1 MAAQPLLLS
10 PLLTTLHDP
19 GSIEGPHRYPTGGL
33 SPRRD
38 VRRLGQ
44 TGGTGLYWQLEC
56 LTSPRRCG
64 KSTTSLLPCILSSH
78 LGNSN
83 RVGPSGFLHLALHIL
98 GFTSGNLG
106 DLHTVRFGT
115 VFTFCGFTPDD
126 DMTHSYRASSPRT
139 LTHRTP
145 VQRSYSRYNR
155 LRISADQ
162 HILRIFASFRHP
174 VIVRSPYS

>member
-1 MAAQPLLLS
+1 MAARPLLLS
-10 PLLTTLHDP
+10 PLLTTLM
-19 GSIEGPHRYPTGGL
+19 T
-33 SPRRD
+33 
-38 VRRLGQ
+38 Q
-44 TGGTGLYWQLEC
+44 A
-56 LTSPRRCG
+56 RRCG
-64 KSTTSLLPCILSSH
+64 KSTTSLLPCIVSSH

-83 RVGPSGFLHLALHIL
+83 RVDPSGFLHLALHIL
-98 GFTSGNLG
+98 GFTQGYFG
-106 DLHTVRFGT
+106 DLPTVRYGM
-115 VFTFCGFTPDD
+115 VFMFCGFTPDD

-174 VIVRSPYS
+174 VIVRFPYS

>member
-1 MAAQPLLLS
+1 MTSGDLARQAAQVYIS
-10 PLLTTLHDP
+10 N
-19 GSIEGPHRYPTGGL
+19 S
-33 SPRRD
+33 SA
-38 VRRLGQ
+38 
-44 TGGTGLYWQLEC
+44 
-56 LTSPRRCG
+56 SPRRCG

-98 GFTSGNLG
+98 GFTSGYFG

-139 LTHRTP
+139 LTHRTS